1 MKIHQALILV
11 REKFM
16 DEQEGIITG
25 PNVEEYKQ
33 ACKDFPAIMTTAH
46 ILWAQEFSER
56 RRS

>member
-1 MKIHQALILV
+1 
-11 REKFM
+11 M